1 MKYLQHS
8 LLPQLNMLKP
18 LNAILGKNCVICV
31 IIYQLK
37 PKIFCRPTTTPCD
50 DLFFLFK
57 ANLAKQ
63 EGRLAVANA
72 ELGKA
77 QALLDEKQGELD
89 KVQAKFDAAMNE
101 KMVRR
106 NLQNCRN
113 EVLKLSTS
121 VCCI

>member
-1 MKYLQHS
+1 M
-8 LLPQLNMLKP
+8 LPQLHT
-18 LNAILGKNCVICV
+18 LNALNIILGKNYVIHV

-37 PKIFCRPTTTPCD
+37 PKIFFRPTTTLCND
-50 DLFFLFK
+50 FLFLFK

-101 KMVRR
+101 KMVRL
-106 NLQNCRN
+106 NLQKCRN
-113 EVLKLSTS
+113 EVLTLSTS
-121 VCCI
+121 VCCILKLGKC